1 MTTTKKSRNQTTSI
15 VDIKHDPTITNRPIS
30 RSNQQSNRKSTKK
43 DHQKGPPKRTTN
55 HYNQSLQPII
65 TTNHFRQP
73 PVSGETHLPQS
84 FDVLGCFFFHF
95 RDANATSPEQSLGF
109 HLTQLVQMVKHGCAT
124 RENCGGSGAGELKS

>member
-1 MTTTKKSRNQTTSI
+1 M
-15 VDIKHDPTITNRPIS
+15 
-30 RSNQQSNRKSTKK
+30 
-43 DHQKGPPKRTTN
+43 TTN

-65 TTNHFRQP
+65 SDNSRFRQP

-95 RDANATSPEQSLGF
+95 RDANATAPEQSLGF